1 MQISEAVALL
11 ANNGFPQSGSQIWA
25 DLGCGEGTF
34 TLALAHLLQ
43 KGSLIYAIDKNKTAL
58 NKIPDHYES
67 VFIEKTFADF
77 AAEKLSFIN
86 ADGILMAN
94 SLHFIKD
101 KVSFI
106 KAAKQY
112 LKPNHCFLIVE
123 YDMDKSNPWVP
134 YPVSFSSLQ
143 QLFTSLGY
151 IQITK
156 LHTKPS
162 VYRKENIYS
171 AIIAI

>member
-1 MQISEAVALL
+1 MQISEAITLL
-11 ANNGFPQSGSQIWA
+11 ANNEFARSGSQIWA

-34 TLALAHLLQ
+34 TLALAHLLH

-58 NKIPDHYES
+58 NKIPDHYEY
-67 VFIEKTFADF
+67 VFIEKIVSDF
-77 AAEKLSFIN
+77 AAEKLAFVN

-106 KAAKQY
+106 KAAKEY
-112 LKPNHCFLIVE
+112 LKPDHRFLIVE
-123 YDMDKSNPWVP
+123 YDMDISNPWVP

-143 QLFTSLGY
+143 KLFTSLGY
-151 IQITK
+151 TQITK

-171 AIIAI
+171 AIIAV